1 MSQHRATEGNAD
13 HPRTAVEEVL
23 KEFEEAE
30 TDVREEPRPD
40 EDGEAAEALT
50 PSRSAQEDARRRAAG
65 GRGSGRADGSDDD
78 A

>member
-13 HPRTAVEEVL
+13 RARTAAEEVL

-30 TDVREEPRPD
+30 TDVREDPRPD
-40 EDGEAAEALT
+40 EDGAAADALT
-50 PSRSAQEDARRRAAG
+50 PSRSAQEDARRRAG
-65 GRGSGRADGSDDD
+65 GDRGTGRADEPGND